1 MTPPDDSPTAELTA
15 AAAVEI
21 PAPDAPKPIAFP
33 HTYQL
38 LFPVELKGKDGTVV
52 RSVSSITLRRRPIGI
67 DLRATDKA
75 EGEAGKTILMIA
87 SVAGELSAV
96 IDQLDVEDI
105 GRLGELVSGSLPS
118 GPPTG
123 PTVSAT

>member
-1 MTPPDDSPTAELTA
+1 M
-15 AAAVEI
+15 
-21 PAPDAPKPIAFP
+21 
-33 HTYQL
+33 
-38 LFPVELKGKDGTVV
+38 ELKGKDGTVV